1 MSEPHPADPADVSGA
16 DERVLILDYGSQYTQ
31 LIARRVRELGVY
43 AEIHPGD
50 WDGEAIAA
58 FAPRAIILSG
68 GPASVLDAGS
78 LRIPDRVFALGV
90 PLLGICYGMQALAL
104 QLGGEVE
111 ESWPREYGSAEIELR
126 SSAPLFDGIRDSA
139 DGAGRLSVWMSH
151 GIRVKKLPPD
161 FVLLAGNAA
170 TPIAAMAH
178 ASRPWYGIQFHPEV
192 RHTPLGMHLLQNFL
206 RGIAGLG
213 NHWQMDRFE
222 ETACRRLRAELPS
235 GRVLV
240 ALSGGVDSAVLTA
253 LLARAIGDR
262 LVPILVDTGLLRE
275 GEVTAIQ
282 EVFAH
287 FPFTLRVV
295 DAGARF
301 FAALTGVSDPEAKR
315 RRIGS
320 LFIDVFTEEARKLP
334 DIRYLAQGTIYPDV
348 IESAGSGGSAQV
360 IKSHHNV
367 GGLPERLPFPLVE
380 PLRFLFKDEVR
391 ALGRTLGLPAR
402 IIGRQPFPGPGLA
415 VRVLGPVTR
424 ESVLTLRQAD
434 RIFLEEL
441 ERSGLL
447 GETSQAFAVLLPVS
461 SVAVKGD
468 GRAYEPV
475 VALRAVVTDD
485 FMTAHAA
492 PLPLEL
498 LTRVANRITN
508 EVPGISRVVYDIT
521 GKPPATIEWE

>member
-1 MSEPHPADPADVSGA
+1 MSPPHPANPAGVPGA

-50 WDGEAIAA
+50 WDGGAIAA

-68 GPASVLDAGS
+68 GPASVLDEGS
-78 LRIPDRVFALGV
+78 LRIPEAVFALGV

-111 ESWPREYGSAEIELR
+111 EGWPREYGSAEVALR
-126 SSAPLFDGIRDSA
+126 SSSPLFNGIQDGS
-139 DGAGRLSVWMSH
+139 GRLSVWMSH
-151 GIRVKKLPPD
+151 GIRVKKLPPG
-161 FVLLAGNAA
+161 FVLLAGNAS
-170 TPIAAMAH
+170 TPIAAIADEVRH
-178 ASRPWYGIQFHPEV
+178 WYGIQFHPEV
-192 RHTPLGMHLLQNFL
+192 RHTPSGTQLIMNFL
-206 RGIAGLG
+206 REIAGLG
-213 NHWQMDRFE
+213 NGWHMDRFE
-222 ETACRRLRAELPS
+222 ETACRSLRAELPS

-240 ALSGGVDSAVLTA
+240 ALSGGVDSAVLAA

-262 LVPILVDTGLLRE
+262 LAPILVDTGLLRE
-275 GEVTAIQ
+275 GEVAGIR
-282 EVFAH
+282 EAFAD
-287 FPFTLRVV
+287 FPFTLRIV
-295 DAGARF
+295 DAEARF
-301 FAALTGVSDPEAKR
+301 FAALAGVSDPEEKR
-315 RRIGS
+315 RRIGG

-348 IESAGSGGSAQV
+348 IESAGSGGSAQI

-367 GGLPERLPFPLVE
+367 GGLPDRLPFPLVE

-402 IIGRQPFPGPGLA
+402 LVERQPFPGPGLA

-424 ESVLTLRQAD
+424 ESVRLLRHSD

-441 ERSGLL
+441 ETSGYLNQ
-447 GETSQAFAVLLPVS
+447 TSQAFAVLLPVC

-475 VALRAVVTDD
+475 VALRAVVTED

-492 PLPLEL
+492 PLSVDFLA
-498 LTRVANRITN
+498 RIANRITN